1 MLTMFS
7 VTKIRETLMTSMERK
22 DSRTVAV
29 AEVWTTSS
37 ACSWVDKEDQEEVV
51 DLRKVR

>member
-1 MLTMFS
+1 MHMISS

-22 DSRTVAV
+22 DSRTVVV

-37 ACSWVDKEDQEEVV
+37 ACSWVDKEEEEVAN
-51 DLRKVR
+51 LRRVK